1 MKALINCHSEKSRY
15 LLSALC
21 VVLLML
27 ITWTFLQ
34 LRFETNDDV
43 GIMYVVAGYRTGS
56 PSPFTLFTNIIF
68 GYLLSGL
75 YALAPIIPWFGIT
88 HIVLIFIS
96 LTMILK
102 SLIKICVLKETPLA
116 IPFTLFFF
124 LYIFFLLHYT
134 AALQFST
141 TPAMAGTAA
150 CVLAA
155 SLFNDESKRARM
167 VDYIAIVFLL
177 FISYIIRSESGLVAL
192 CYFAVVIAF
201 KVVKIIT
208 APDRCTLLIRP
219 LIIISVCTAVLL
231 PSAKALDTYL
241 ADRNGMRE
249 FYSFYRQLSGYIDSP
264 ITPYADAPEM
274 YASIG
279 WDSNLQSLV
288 NSWFFMDERV
298 SEESFATINEFNAAN
313 RQGLTGVDRIK
324 SEVGAITGSIYGL
337 LSRSAYAVSA
347 TMVFMIVYCL
357 HLIVL
362 LKQKNWLQLVLMLAV
377 LGGLLLTSLFLGY
390 IGRFILRAYFVTL
403 IPAASLLFWSVADVW
418 VADRLKGRSGYAILT
433 LSLVLFAFFLIIP
446 FRRAYEG
453 SRTYRENAADSRRV
467 ATEQYVINNSDKI
480 YIFDNSLAST
490 MPVFTRY
497 LEQKPVNS
505 FFWGGTGIKAPIF
518 TKQLEAN
525 GINELSARSLL
536 QPGFFFITAY
546 SYEDRPLFYDYMESE
561 FNAAATVV
569 DTFNSLYVIQFTQK

>member
-1 MKALINCHSEKSRY
+1 MKAIISCQSEKSCY
-15 LLSALC
+15 LISALC
-21 VVLLML
+21 VVFLML
-27 ITWTFLQ
+27 VTWTVLQ

-43 GIMYVVAGYRTGS
+43 GIMYIVAGYRTGT

-68 GYLLSGL
+68 GYLVSGL
-75 YALAPIIPWFGIT
+75 YTLIPVIPWYVIT
-88 HIVLIFIS
+88 HIVLVFIS

-102 SLIKICVLKETPLA
+102 SIIKVCVVKEASLV
-116 IPFTLFFF
+116 IPFALFFF

-141 TPAMAGTAA
+141 TPAMAGAAA

-155 SLFNDESKRARM
+155 SLFNKESKKARI
-167 VDYIAIVFLL
+167 VDCIAIVFLL
-177 FISYIIRSESGLVAL
+177 FFAYIIRSESGLVAI

-201 KVVKIIT
+201 KTAKFISAPNRCQRHLRPVIIL
-208 APDRCTLLIRP
+208 C
-219 LIIISVCTAVLL
+219 VCTAVLL

-274 YASIG
+274 YTSIG
-279 WDSNLQSLV
+279 WDDNLQSLV
-288 NSWFFMDERV
+288 NRWFFLDERV
-298 SEESFATINEFNAAN
+298 NEENFAIINEFNSAN
-313 RQGLTGVDRIK
+313 RQSLAGVDRVK
-324 SEVGAITGSIYGL
+324 SEASAVVESIYGL
-337 LSRSAYAVSA
+337 LSRSAYAASA
-347 TMVFMIVYCL
+347 TIIFMTAYCL

-362 LKQKNWLQLVLMLAV
+362 LKRKNWIHLLFMLAV
-377 LGGLLLTSLFLGY
+377 VGGLLITCLYLGY
-390 IGRFILRAYFVTL
+390 IGRFIQRAYFVTL
-403 IPAASLLFWSVADVW
+403 IPASCLLFWSMADVW
-418 VADRLKGRSGYAILT
+418 VIDRFKGRSKYAILA
-433 LSLVLFAFFLIIP
+433 LSLLLFAFFLIIP

-453 SRTYRENAADSRRV
+453 ARSYREGAAVSRRA
-467 ATEQYVINNSDKI
+467 ATEQYVINNSDNI

-497 LEQKPVNS
+497 LEQKPINS

-518 TKQLEAN
+518 AMQLEAN
-525 GINELSARSLL
+525 DINELSAKSLL

-546 SYEDRPLFYDYMESE
+546 SIESHPLFYDYMKNNH
-561 FNAAATVV
+561 NAKATIV
-569 DTFNSLYVIQFTQK
+569 DTFNGLYVIEFNQE